1 MEIARLSV
9 VGIDGRPVYDSLIQP
24 ENPIIDY
31 NTRFSGLTER
41 DFRRGEKG
49 SSTSASGPPVKSLK
63 EVQNDLMGFISAS
76 TIIVGHGLENDFRAL
91 MLVHTLVVDTSTL
104 YPHFFGLPYRRSLK
118 SLAKSYLK
126 RDIQTG
132 THDSLED
139 ARASLELVLC
149 HVQAESERMSN
160 ALKGNKDTNAAD
172 YSQHSMSSQFL
183 QLGNNNALLNAS
195 IGGMNSS
202 GILFNN
208 NAMNPGVLPHV
219 STQSSI
225 SQVSTFLPHRPGIK

>member
-1 MEIARLSV
+1 MKFNH
-9 VGIDGRPVYDSLIQP
+9 P
-24 ENPIIDY
+24 
-31 NTRFSGLTER
+31 
-41 DFRRGEKG
+41 
-49 SSTSASGPPVKSLK
+49 
-63 EVQNDLMGFISAS
+63 
-76 TIIVGHGLENDFRAL
+76 HGTAFFD
-91 MLVHTLVVDTSTL
+91 TL
-104 YPHFFGLPYRRSLK
+104 YH
-118 SLAKSYLK
+118 
-126 RDIQTG
+126 DIFQ
-132 THDSLED
+132 
-139 ARASLELVLC
+139 
-149 HVQAESERMSN
+149 VQAESERMSN

-172 YSQHSMSSQFL
+172 YSQHSMSSQFS

>member
-1 MEIARLSV
+1 MLGHFKLNEIWILCLSCFTNDINDTSILFFSWPWIGKRFSCTHVGTCSGSGYIKPFPTFLWFALSKITQVISQILPQAWYTNWHTWQFGGRQSV
-9 VGIDGRPVYDSLIQP
+9 VRISSLP
-24 ENPIIDY
+24 RN
-31 NTRFSGLTER
+31 
-41 DFRRGEKG
+41 
-49 SSTSASGPPVKSLK
+49 
-63 EVQNDLMGFISAS
+63 
-76 TIIVGHGLENDFRAL
+76 IVLEYQIY
-91 MLVHTLVVDTSTL
+91 DTSKNLITPGTVFFNNL
-104 YPHFFGLPYRRSLK
+104 YH
-118 SLAKSYLK
+118 
-126 RDIQTG
+126 DIFQ
-132 THDSLED
+132 
-139 ARASLELVLC
+139 
-149 HVQAESERMSN
+149 VQAESERMSN

-172 YSQHSMSSQFL
+172 YSQHSMSSQFS

>member
-1 MEIARLSV
+1 MLLEYEIHYTLF
-9 VGIDGRPVYDSLIQP
+9 D
-24 ENPIIDY
+24 NPWHRIFWQLLYHDI
-31 NTRFSGLTER
+31 FQ
-41 DFRRGEKG
+41 
-49 SSTSASGPPVKSLK
+49 VK
-63 EVQNDLMGFISAS
+63 
-76 TIIVGHGLENDFRAL
+76 
-91 MLVHTLVVDTSTL
+91 
-104 YPHFFGLPYRRSLK
+104 
-118 SLAKSYLK
+118 
-126 RDIQTG
+126 
-132 THDSLED
+132 
-139 ARASLELVLC
+139 
-149 HVQAESERMSN
+149 AESEEMSK

-172 YSQHSMSSQFL
+172 YSQHSMSSQFS